1 MVLILSLHLLIK
13 KLTTM
18 YRKPLFIIIT
28 GTVLV
33 LSSCKPSGT
42 NTGANQE
49 AVEISKAEIQQGVE
63 KVLFPL
69 PEPMKVYNMLQDIDA
84 GYVGNILNPVQ
95 SLDTYKAG
103 NAKAVNLGIYAA
115 DLSYATV
122 YDKKNDVDAYS
133 QVLKSMIDDLGVKV
147 DYQMLT
153 SQESRKKVENPDSLA
168 KLTTQVF
175 FDVYD
180 FLNKESDPSYAAL
193 MANGYYI
200 EGLYIATHLL
210 KETYNS
216 FEMLKIVCQQ
226 EAPLAEIIK
235 LNEKFADNLY
245 IQKIQVSLKSLKAFY
260 ESTKGSINQQQ
271 LDEIAKQI
279 EAVRKSLV

>member
-1 MVLILSLHLLIK
+1 MYCKPLLI
-13 KLTTM
+13 
-18 YRKPLFIIIT
+18 IIA

-33 LSSCKPSGT
+33 FSACKPST
-42 NTGANQE
+42 NNSVANQE
-49 AVEISKAEIQQGVE
+49 TEKISKDEIQQGVE
-63 KVLFPL
+63 EVLFPL
-69 PEPMKVYNMLQDIDA
+69 PQPMEVYKMLENIDA
-84 GYVGNILNPVQ
+84 AYVGNILNPVQ
-95 SLDTYKAG
+95 SIDKYTLS

-122 YDKKNDVDAYS
+122 YDKKDDVDSYGQA
-133 QVLKSMIDDLGVKV
+133 LKSMIDDLGIKV

-175 FDVYD
+175 YDIYD
-180 FLNKESDPSYAAL
+180 FLYKESDPSYAAL

-216 FEMLKIVCQQ
+216 FDMLKIVCQQ
-226 EAPLAEIIK
+226 EQPLAEIIK
-235 LNEKFADNLY
+235 LNEKFADNEN
-245 IQKIQVSLKSLKAFY
+245 IQNLQVSLKKLKAFY
-260 ESTKGSINQQQ
+260 ESTNGSINQQQ
-271 LDEIAKQI
+271 LDVIAKTI
-279 EAVRKSLV
+279 ETIRKSLI